1 MNFEV
6 KGEETG
12 IYGYVWNTSII
23 WHILVIKITENVVEL
38 KDKCGQLSVK
48 GKFLHVTSRKIEWR
62 FKMIID
68 IF

>member
-23 WHILVIKITENVVEL
+23 WHILVIKITENVIEL

-48 GKFLHVTSRKIEWR
+48 ENFY
-62 FKMIID
+62 M
-68 IF
+68 